1 MVTVLSWIWL
11 GLGVIVLGV
20 WARRL
25 ALTRSA
31 IRGRIVL
38 TEESATLQPHTLPRV
53 SVLVAAK
60 DEQENIE
67 TCVRTLVAQDYPAF
81 EVVVADDRSADRTPA
96 ILAGLQREFPTRLKV
111 LTIRSIEEG
120 WFGKCHAM
128 RAAIRASDP
137 ASEWVLMTDAD
148 CRFTS
153 RQALRRGVE
162 ETLGSESDFL
172 TVIPQLDAPSWWERF
187 LQPICA
193 LVLMYWFQP
202 ERVNDPR
209 KPTAYANGAFMLMSR
224 RCYDAIGGHEAVR
237 DQMNEDIQLA
247 RGAKERGWRLR
258 VVENEGLYRTRM
270 YATFGQARR
279 GWSRIFSGA
288 LRTPVKVG
296 AAVVLVFAFALLPF
310 PATVVSAFSF
320 ATVTTMGKVSL
331 AVWAVALLAE
341 QMVVWRLYG
350 MMKVG
355 RAWSLLYP
363 AAAMVVVGMLISALL
378 KTMGAT
384 STTWRNTTYR
394 AGKTVPP
401 PTAPTVAR

>member
-11 GLGVIVLGV
+11 GLGVLVLGV
-20 WARRL
+20 WAARMVL
-25 ALTRSA
+25 VGSAKRSRT
-31 IRGRIVL
+31 IL
-38 TEESATLQPHTLPRV
+38 TERPAIMQPHLFPRV

-67 TCVRTLVAQDYPAF
+67 TCVRTLLSQDFPAF

-96 ILAGLQREFPTRLKV
+96 ILDGLQREFPTRLKV
-111 LTIRSIEEG
+111 LTIQSLEEG

-128 RAAIRASDP
+128 RAAIRAADP
-137 ASEWVLMTDAD
+137 VSEWILMTDAD

-162 ETLGSESDFL
+162 EALTSGSDFL
-172 TVIPQLDAPSWWERF
+172 TVIPQLDAPTWWERTV
-187 LQPICA
+187 QPICA

-202 ERVNDPR
+202 QRVNDPR

-224 RCYDAIGGHEAVR
+224 RCYVAIGGHEAVR

-247 RGAKERGWRLR
+247 RIAKDGGWRLR

-270 YATFGQARR
+270 YATFGQAWR
-279 GWSRIFSGA
+279 GWSRIFCGA
-288 LRTPVKVG
+288 LRTPAKAG
-296 AAVVLVFAFALLPF
+296 AAVSLVFTFAMLPL
-310 PATVVSAFSF
+310 F
-320 ATVTTMGKVSL
+320 ATVTSMFFLDSAMGRVSL
-331 AVWAVALLAE
+331 AVWGAALLTE
-341 QMVVWRLYG
+341 QVVVCRFYA

-363 AAAMVVVGMLISALL
+363 AAAVVMVGILLSACL

-384 STTWRNTTYR
+384 STTWRSTTYR
-394 AGKTVPP
+394 AGKPVSPSTTSAAEP
-401 PTAPTVAR
+401 